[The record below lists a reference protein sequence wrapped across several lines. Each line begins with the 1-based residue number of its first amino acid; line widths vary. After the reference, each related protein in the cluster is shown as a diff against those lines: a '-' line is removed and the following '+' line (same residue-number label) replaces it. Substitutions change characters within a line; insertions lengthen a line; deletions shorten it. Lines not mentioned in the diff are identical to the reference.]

1 MDILFV
7 TCTYRKN
14 PNRNRS
20 SSNRNVLFLTEIV
33 HSFCLP
39 SAEMN
44 LNRIRF
50 TLVEVV
56 KLQEETL
63 YPILFYT
70 IEYFFARSLIA
81 RLQSYRLYH
90 FCCVYTILSGLSIS
104 AENGTISLSIVPLVH
119 CCVKG
124 ANGMF
129 HTERCF

>member
-1 MDILFV
+1 
-7 TCTYRKN
+7 
-14 PNRNRS
+14 
-20 SSNRNVLFLTEIV
+20 
-33 HSFCLP
+33 
-39 SAEMN
+39 MN

-63 YPILFYT
+63 HPIFFYI

-90 FCCVYTILSGLSIS
+90 FCCIYTILSGLSIS

-119 CCVKG
+119 CCLQFG
-124 ANGMF
+124 SLLF
-129 HTERCF
+129 LEF

>member
-1 MDILFV
+1 MNFFK
-7 TCTYRKN
+7 RKW
-14 PNRNRS
+14 
-20 SSNRNVLFLTEIV
+20 FV

-119 CCVKG
+119 CWILTTFIFIFNVLTTIYLFKKNEKICKVNK
-124 ANGMF
+124 
-129 HTERCF
+129 T

>member
-119 CCVKG
+119 C
-124 ANGMF
+124 
-129 HTERCF
+129 